1 MFYFKF
7 DIPKNEDGTPISYSP
22 GWHGTM
28 PRCPQNVKVLLY
40 NDKEGYG
47 IAMTEDEFMPPEA
60 IKMTKK
66 DALKAV
72 DEVVA
77 ADGVFKGKD
86 LEKRWDKKPIGE
98 FHKGETCPYDGET
111 LCQEGYCMNC
121 AIKEKYDGR

>member
-47 IAMTEDEFMPPEA
+47 IACTEDKFEPKEVLKMAEKEA
-60 IKMTKK
+60 V
-66 DALKAV
+66 KAV
-72 DEVVA
+72 DGVA
-77 ADGVFKGKD
+77 VRDGVYKGDSIKT
-86 LEKRWDKKPIGE
+86 RWDE
-98 FHKGETCPYDGET
+98 YHKGETCPYDGRT
-111 LCQEGYCMNC
+111 FCQEGFCANC